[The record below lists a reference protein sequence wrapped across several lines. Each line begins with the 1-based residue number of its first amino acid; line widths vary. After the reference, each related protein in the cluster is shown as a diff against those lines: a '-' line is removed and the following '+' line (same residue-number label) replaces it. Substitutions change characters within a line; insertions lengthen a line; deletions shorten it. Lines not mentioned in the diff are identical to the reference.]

1 MSFNTLIKWDNK
13 QNYDGEFSRDHTIT
27 FGSGQTVNASSA
39 SEYKG
44 NEHFVNPEESLL
56 AALSS
61 CHMLT
66 FLAIAH
72 LKRLPV
78 LSYQDNAMA
87 ILGRIESG
95 KLAVT
100 EMVLSPEIVFEE
112 GVEVTVKTIQKIHEK
127 AHANCFIANSISS
140 KVTIKTN

>member
-1 MSFNTLIKWDNK
+1 MSFNTLVKWTNEK
-13 QNYDGEFSRDHTIT
+13 STDGEFSRDHTVV

-39 SEYKG
+39 PEYKG
-44 NEHFVNPEESLL
+44 NEMFVNPEESLL

-78 LSYQDNAMA
+78 LSYQDDATA

-100 EMVLSPEIVFEE
+100 EMILSPKVVFEE
-112 GVEVTVKTIQKIHEK
+112 SVEVTNDTIQKIHDK

-140 KVTIKTN
+140 KVTIR

>member
-1 MSFNTLIKWDNK
+1 MSFNTLVKWTNK
-13 QNYDGEFSRDHTIT
+13 KSINGEFSRDHTVV

-39 SEYKG
+39 PEYKG
-44 NEHFVNPEESLL
+44 NEMFVNPEESLL

-78 LSYQDNAMA
+78 LSYQDDATA

-100 EMVLSPEIVFEE
+100 ENDSVPKNYI
-112 GVEVTVKTIQKIHEK
+112 
-127 AHANCFIANSISS
+127 
-140 KVTIKTN
+140 